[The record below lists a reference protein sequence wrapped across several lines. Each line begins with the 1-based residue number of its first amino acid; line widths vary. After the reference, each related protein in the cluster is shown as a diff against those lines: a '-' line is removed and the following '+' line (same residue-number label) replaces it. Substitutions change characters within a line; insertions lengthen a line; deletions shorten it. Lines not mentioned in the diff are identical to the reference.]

1 MKKKNK
7 VEGGADWM
15 GTYGDMVTL
24 LLCFFVL
31 LYSISSVDQT
41 KWENLVKSMNPEAAE
56 VSQIVTDE
64 LSDSQG
70 TNNIAGGNEADI
82 DEQFDEMYD
91 NLIDLKEQNPNLSEV
106 EITKGDGYQ
115 FISFSDSV
123 FFNADSYVLLDEG
136 KTVLDAFSGVFSESS
151 EAIAEIQVLGHTSQA
166 TPDIPNEVMT
176 DRLLSA
182 SRSAVVVAYIQ
193 EKSIIDPERLVSL
206 GYGQF
211 RPIASFDTREDRAL
225 NRRVEIMITQTGA
238 EIQTLE
244 EYYDQIYEERDN
256 PEADASEDTAASDTS
271 EETPEE

>member
-70 TNNIAGGNEADI
+70 TNNIAGGNEAEI

-91 NLIDLKEQNPNLSEV
+91 NLIDLKEQNPNLSDV

-123 FFNADSYVLLDEG
+123 FFNGDSYVLLDEG
-136 KTVLDAFSGVFSESS
+136 KTVLDAFSGVFSESA

-256 PEADASEDTAASDTS
+256 SEADAGEDAAASDTS